1 MQEASGLDLDDASM
15 AAVQAQLAN
24 LTGSISDLTGSSQE
38 LIMTSVNEGLD
49 AHEGK
54 VIRIVS
60 LSQDG
65 SILSLGDG
73 SHMQILGEDGL
84 QVGGEIKVKLK
95 HTVITHCYYYS
106 IRESS
111 TLVYLHIHKYACMQ
125 WVCLCVRVYVFV
137 CVCVCVCVCVREK
150 I

>member
-1 MQEASGLDLDDASM
+1 M

-73 SHMQILGEDGL
+73 SHMQILGEDAL
-84 QVGGEIKVKLK
+84 QVGGEIKVKIKPFL
-95 HTVITHCYYYS
+95 S
-106 IRESS
+106 LERFSS
-111 TLVYLHIHKYACMQ
+111 TS
-125 WVCLCVRVYVFV
+125 VCLHALKYCFHARLQVQMYLEIIDVVQFVSLISFYLSVNAVTVYKYVF
-137 CVCVCVCVCVREK
+137 
-150 I
+150 